1 MTFMYLL
8 KIVFT
13 WVKWYLIICTL
24 WSILKNY
31 LYTTTLN
38 ISTKRVNNSTTLCNP
53 GINNYI
59 S

>member
-1 MTFMYLL
+1 MHSVEYSEKPLIHDNF
-8 KIVFT
+8 KIG
-13 WVKWYLIICTL
+13 
-24 WSILKNY
+24 
-31 LYTTTLN
+31 